1 MEKTPF
7 IIITLF
13 SADKVRL
20 DEESAAR
27 VLEGD
32 YPIRVKSKV
41 LATVREICAESPTE
55 SVVGF
60 LPVVKE
66 STDFYQ
72 HYPIPFPEDIT
83 QDHYGD
89 LALYLSPELP
99 CRIVSDLLRMDKDG
113 NLVCRDDVVRGC
125 AAIVIS
131 DRCSDWDAI
140 ASSLSEAGAASVKCI
155 SILQQ

>member
-1 MEKTPF
+1 MTT

-13 SADKVRL
+13 SDETVRL
-20 DEESAAR
+20 GDEDSAR
-27 VLEGD
+27 VLDGD

-41 LATVREICAESPTE
+41 LATLREFAAQPGTE

-60 LPVVKE
+60 LPVVRE
-66 STDFYQ
+66 SKDFYQ

-83 QDHYGD
+83 QDHFGD

>member
-20 DEESAAR
+20 DDESVAR
-27 VLEGD
+27 VLDGD

-41 LATVREICAESPTE
+41 LATIREICAESPAE

-60 LPVVKE
+60 LPVTIE
-66 STDFYQ
+66 SHDIYQ
-72 HYPIPFPEDIT
+72 KYPVPFPEDVT

-89 LALYLSPELP
+89 LALYLSPEAP
-99 CRIVSDLLRMDKDG
+99 CRIVSDLLIIDRDG
-113 NLVCRDDVVRGC
+113 VLVCRDDVVRGR
-125 AAIVIS
+125 AAVVIS
-131 DRCSDWDAI
+131 DECSDWSAI
-140 ASSLSEAGAASVKCI
+140 VASLTEAGAESVRCI
-155 SILQQ
+155 SILKR